1 MHTSTRQEFPI
12 SPALRRRFRHGMNVL
27 ISVRGVV
34 ARTLVW
40 SGRANT
46 GAATSI
52 AGGGIEAQ
60 IWKLVIALLC
70 VLLAVASAQKAAQ
83 QPHQAEKKK
92 SPLVGNYWTKRSK
105 VRASVG
111 AMRHRYHYDA
121 MHINGKPFVT
131 CNHPAFKFGCA
142 HMTYPRTFMNQHHKL
157 IMGAQIEH
165 KNEPISHVAKMP
177 FYSSL
182 CNKAGPLSDRHIE
195 ANLWVTKVQE

>member
-1 MHTSTRQEFPI
+1 M
-12 SPALRRRFRHGMNVL
+12 
-27 ISVRGVV
+27 
-34 ARTLVW
+34 W

-60 IWKLVIALLC
+60 MYKLVIALLC

-83 QPHQAEKKK
+83 QPQQAEKKK
-92 SPLVGNYWTKRSK
+92 SPLVGNFGPNGQRLGL
-105 VRASVG
+105 AS
-111 AMRHRYHYDA
+111 APMRHRYHYDA

-165 KNEPISHVAKMP
+165 KNEPISHVAKDAFLQFAMQQGWSVKRQHIGQTLG
-177 FYSSL
+177 Y
-182 CNKAGPLSDRHIE
+182 KGPGR
-195 ANLWVTKVQE
+195 

>member
-1 MHTSTRQEFPI
+1 
-12 SPALRRRFRHGMNVL
+12 MNVL
-27 ISVRGVV
+27 ISVRGGL
-34 ARTLVW
+34 RTW
-40 SGRANT
+40 CGPGDRANCRRT

-52 AGGGIEAQ
+52 PDRGIEAEMY
-60 IWKLVIALLC
+60 KLVIALLC

-92 SPLVGNYWTKRSK
+92 SPLVGDFGPNGQRLGL
-105 VRASVG
+105 AS
-111 AMRHRYHYDA
+111 APMRHRYHYDA

-165 KNEPISHVAKMP
+165 KNEPISHVAKRCL
-177 FYSSL
+177 FTVRYATRL
-182 CNKAGPLSDRHIE
+182 VR
-195 ANLWVTKVQE
+195 